1 MYLFRVELP
10 IKASDMQPWNVHW
23 GQDKRDSQMA
33 SGITIEL
40 NYMSPVPQ
48 PRSASD
54 FLLLIISS
62 IADTP
67 TINKDLASLTFSS
80 INLWTITTSILL
92 RWRLSLSLTVPNVF
106 IGILI
111 LYLCVKL
118 FAEPVEKVPGHLNP
132 FAKRI
137 VAVQK
142 QNKNVVTSQEQCQSK
157 SSRWLR
163 PTYLGL

>member
-1 MYLFRVELP
+1 
-10 IKASDMQPWNVHW
+10 
-23 GQDKRDSQMA
+23 
-33 SGITIEL
+33 
-40 NYMSPVPQ
+40 MSPVPQ
-48 PRSASD
+48 PWSASD
-54 FLLLIISS
+54 FLLIISS

-67 TINKDLASLTFSS
+67 TINKDLASLTLPS
-80 INLWTITTSILL
+80 INSWTITTSILL

-118 FAEPVEKVPGHLNP
+118 FAEPVEKVPGYLNP

-137 VAVQK
+137 VAVQ
-142 QNKNVVTSQEQCQSK
+142 NKNKNNVVTSQEQCQSK

>member
-1 MYLFRVELP
+1 
-10 IKASDMQPWNVHW
+10 
-23 GQDKRDSQMA
+23 MA
-33 SGITIEL
+33 PGITIEL
-40 NYMSPVPQ
+40 SYMSPVPQ
-48 PRSASD
+48 PWSASD

-163 PTYLGL
+163 PRYLGL